1 MSAAAAAQL
10 GAGGA
15 GAAGSGGGGAGVAEG
30 PGLARGAGEDA
41 LVSSLNEWGR
51 RVDASLGLLM
61 SSFSDL
67 RGEVFGNPK
76 TLTIKPPPLTLNLGI
91 PKLKTQGPRD
101 QTQKRRPIKTT
112 SCARLLCSA
121 VLLSVSLSLSLSLC
135 LSLSLFISLPL

>member
-67 RGEVFGNPK
+67 RGEVFG
-76 TLTIKPPPLTLNLGI
+76 
-91 PKLKTQGPRD
+91 TQ
-101 QTQKRRPIKTT
+101 
-112 SCARLLCSA
+112 A
-121 VLLSVSLSLSLSLC
+121 VLATTIQEAKVALNVMHEGFRQALDVNGAQQRFDVEALIVQLLTEEYSVMSPGKGGGWGVRGVGLAVA
-135 LSLSLFISLPL
+135 